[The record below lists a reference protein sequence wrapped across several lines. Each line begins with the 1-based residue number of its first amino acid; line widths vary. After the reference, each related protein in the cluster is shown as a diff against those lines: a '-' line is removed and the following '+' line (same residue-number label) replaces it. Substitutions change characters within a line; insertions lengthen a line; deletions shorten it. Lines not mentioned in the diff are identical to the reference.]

1 MHPEARAGL
10 DRMID
15 QVGIDRQYAYRVLDL
30 GGRDING
37 GIRDLIPN
45 GKWMGVDITDGPG
58 VDIVHD
64 CTTEWA
70 LHGDMPRFDI
80 VVCTE
85 VLEHVQQWRNLLKTC
100 AQALD
105 TMGSQLLFVT
115 AASTNRRPHG
125 ASGEMDPPPGE
136 WYRNV
141 PPNEV
146 ATELG
151 MLFNNHGL
159 EYNPVP
165 GDVYAWASLP
175 RWGVVNGGR

>member
-10 DRMID
+10 DRMITES
-15 QVGIDRQYAYRVLDL
+15 GIDRQYPFRVLDL

-37 GIRDLIPN
+37 GVRDLIPN
-45 GKWMGVDITDGPG
+45 GVWVGVDIEPGPG

-64 CTTEWA
+64 CTVEWPVDKS
-70 LHGDMPRFDI
+70 LPRFDI

-105 TMGSQLLFVT
+105 PMGSKLLFVT
-115 AASTNRRPHG
+115 CASTGRRPHG
-125 ASGEMDPPPGE
+125 ASGAMDPAPGE
-136 WYRNV
+136 WYQNV
-141 PPNEV
+141 SPGDV
-146 ATELG
+146 TRELNL
-151 MLFNNHGL
+151 LFNYHVL
-159 EYNPVP
+159 EYNANP

-175 RWGVVNGGR
+175 RWTVVNGGR

>member
-15 QVGIDRQYAYRVLDL
+15 HVGIDRQYPYRCLDL

-45 GKWMGVDITDGPG
+45 GKWQGVDIEAGPG
-58 VDIVHD
+58 VDLVRD
-64 CTTEWA
+64 CTMGWLDT
-70 LHGDMPRFDI
+70 LPRFDI

-85 VLEHVQQWRNLLKTC
+85 VLEHVEKWRDILRTC

-115 AASTNRRPHG
+115 AASTGRRAHG
-125 ASGEMDPPPGE
+125 ASGAMDPAPGE

-141 PPNEV
+141 PAEDV
-146 ATELG
+146 AEELG
-151 MLFNNHGL
+151 HLFNNSGA

-165 GDVYAWASLP
+165 GDVYAWATLP
-175 RWGVVNGGR
+175 RWGVVNGE

>member
-1 MHPEARAGL
+1 MHPEARDGL

-15 QVGIDRQYAYRVLDL
+15 HVGIDRQYAYRCLDL

-45 GKWMGVDITDGPG
+45 GRWLGVDIEEGPA
-58 VDIVHD
+58 VDLVHD
-64 CTTEWA
+64 CTTDWPSS
-70 LHGDMPRFDI
+70 LNLFDI

-105 TMGSQLLFVT
+105 PMGAQLLFVT

-125 ASGEMDPPPGE
+125 ASGALDPAPGE

-141 PPNEV
+141 SPEDV
-146 ATELG
+146 SREMTL
-151 MLFNNHGL
+151 LFNNSGH
-159 EYNPVP
+159 EYRPVP
-165 GDVYAWASLP
+165 GDVYAWGSLP
-175 RWGVVNGGR
+175 RWSVVNGGK

>member
-15 QVGIDRQYAYRVLDL
+15 HVGIDRQYAYRCLDL

-37 GIRDLIPN
+37 GIRDLVPN
-45 GKWMGVDITDGPG
+45 GMWKGVDIEDGPG
-58 VDIVHD
+58 VDLVWD
-64 CTTEWA
+64 CTQDWQ
-70 LHGDMPRFDI
+70 LGMPRFDI

-105 TMGSQLLFVT
+105 PMGAQLLFVT
-115 AASTNRRPHG
+115 AASDGRRPHG
-125 ASGEMDPPPGE
+125 ASGAMDPAPGE

-141 PPNEV
+141 HAGDVIN
-146 ATELG
+146 ELG
-151 MLFNNHGL
+151 LLFNNSGG
-159 EYNPVP
+159 EYNPNP
-165 GDVYAWASLP
+165 GDVYAWATLP
-175 RWGVVNGGR
+175 RWQVVNGGR

>member
-15 QVGIDRQYAYRVLDL
+15 HVGIDRQYPYRCLDL

-45 GKWMGVDITDGPG
+45 GKWMGVDIEPGPG

-64 CTTEWA
+64 CTGEWPP
-70 LHGDMPRFDI
+70 GDRAPRFDI

-105 TMGSQLLFVT
+105 PMGSQLLFVT
-115 AASTNRRPHG
+115 AASDGRRPHG
-125 ASGEMDPPPGE
+125 ASGAMDPAPDE

-141 PPNEV
+141 PPGDV
-146 ATELG
+146 ASELAL
-151 MLFNNHGL
+151 LFNNSKAD
-159 EYNPVP
+159 YNPVP

-175 RWGVVNGGR
+175 RWRVVNGGR